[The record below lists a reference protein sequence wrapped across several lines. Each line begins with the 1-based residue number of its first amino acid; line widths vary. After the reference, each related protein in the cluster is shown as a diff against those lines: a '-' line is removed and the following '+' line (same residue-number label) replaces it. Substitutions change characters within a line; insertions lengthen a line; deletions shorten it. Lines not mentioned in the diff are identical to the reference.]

1 MAQQTAVEWLIENLM
16 KLDKELDGRRKN
28 EDATVLKLN
37 PTKIYERAKQMH
49 KEQTKAAYNKGYQD
63 GEIDSLDAKDGDVQ
77 FFEDAEQYY
86 NETYGKSI

>member
-37 PTKIYERAKQMH
+37 PTKIFERAKQMEEEQH
-49 KEQTKAAYNKGYQD
+49 GNTWFDSRIECKGDDFIGKEKTFK
-63 GEIDSLDAKDGDVQ
+63 E
-77 FFEDAEQYY
+77 YY
-86 NETYGKSI
+86 NETFGDKQITKQ